1 MVAYRYIRPPK
12 KIRDEFVLEA
22 SQQLDEGVIRFP
34 STLSSSDPDALIDF
48 CELIMRSEG
57 DLILDASGFMF
68 IDPLGLATL
77 KATLEAQS
85 DDREF
90 EVQFMTRS
98 MISYLVRMDFFV
110 GLNVEGVDV
119 ESGRNPQGEPENCV
133 ELLKVT
139 NADQSEEVASRLVHA
154 MTGIRAEPTKAQ
166 EMEPYRRPLEYA
178 LKELLE
184 NALSHAK
191 KEGNFDSSVW
201 VACQHFTSNG
211 TVRLAIVDNG
221 CGFLATLKD
230 HAMLSEKTH
239 GAAINIAL
247 IERVSC
253 NRGPFLAYESDSQN
267 QGVGLTTTAKIAGAA
282 EGFLVIASGNA
293 WLRTDC
299 GAEGEFQGQG
309 WKGVAI
315 AFECSREQL
324 PKVDISTLLPKVEGT
339 LDEEINFE

>member
-1 MVAYRYIRPPK
+1 M
-12 KIRDEFVLEA
+12 LEA
-22 SQQLDEGVIRFP
+22 SNQFEEGVICFP
-34 STLSSSDPDALIDF
+34 PTLSSSDPCALIDF
-48 CELIMRSEG
+48 CDSIMRSDG
-57 DLILDASGFMF
+57 DLTLDASNFKF

-90 EVQFMTRS
+90 EVQYMSRS

-119 ESGRNPQGEPENCV
+119 ESGRNPQGEPENCL

-139 NADQSEEVASRLVHA
+139 NTDQSEEVASRLVHA
-154 MTGIRAEPTKAQ
+154 MTGIKADPSKAE

-201 VACQHFTSNG
+201 VACQHFASNG

-230 HAMLSEKTH
+230 HAMLNEKTH

-253 NRGPFLAYESDSQN
+253 NRGPLLAYESDSQN

-299 GAEGEFQGQG
+299 GAKGEFEGHG

-315 AFECSREQL
+315 AFECNRDHL
-324 PKVDISTLLPKVEGT
+324 PKVDISALLPKVDGT